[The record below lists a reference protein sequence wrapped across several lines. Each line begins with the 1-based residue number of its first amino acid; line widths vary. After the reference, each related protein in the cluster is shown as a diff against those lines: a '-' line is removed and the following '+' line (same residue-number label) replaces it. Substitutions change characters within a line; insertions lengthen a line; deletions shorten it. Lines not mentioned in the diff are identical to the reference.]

1 MPISRTRLSSNRKP
15 KRNQSR
21 QNALLPRLK
30 AQPYQKSVTLWIA
43 GNDQL
48 LTTNGAG
55 TVALA
60 VPINTNTIIPFFSTT
75 WQTTWDE
82 YNIVAVD
89 MLFVPFNTSTGITRM
104 YIDENS
110 AGTPTNITAQGRLGI
125 TVSNNSACSPRNKFQ
140 GQLQAGHLFKWTA
153 QDVGDLSWNNVL
165 TVPVSISYLKVYTD
179 VALGSPIA
187 TTLGFIRVNVRVR
200 FRMPLQ

>member
-1 MPISRTRLSSNRKP
+1 M
-15 KRNQSR
+15 
-21 QNALLPRLK
+21 
-30 AQPYQKSVTLWIA
+30 QPYQVPETRWIA

-55 TVALA
+55 TIALA
-60 VPINTNTIIPFFSTT
+60 VPINVNTIIPFFSTT
-75 WQTTWDE
+75 WQTCYDE
-82 YNIVAVD
+82 YNIIAVD
-89 MLFVPFNTSTGITRM
+89 MLYVPFNTSTGITRM

-125 TVSNNSACSPRNKFQ
+125 TVSNNSACAPRNRFQ

-165 TVPVSISYLKVYTD
+165 SIPVSISYLKVYTD

-187 TTLGFIRVNVRVR
+187 SVLGFIRVNVRIR